1 VSEDIRGL
9 LLKCLSLKD
18 LPRAGWVNR
27 GVSNPE
33 SVAAHSWGVAFLALS
48 LCPSSLDRGVVAS
61 IAIIHD
67 LAEIIVGDITPTDG
81 VSSADKS
88 RLEGDASAKIFTQ
101 LGKYSLS
108 GENGAKNA
116 QYLHE
121 LWLDYDHSRTPEG
134 RFVKACDKL
143 DMALQAALYSSQ
155 QELDLD
161 EFIESAL
168 SRLDDPILITL
179 IGK

>member
-1 VSEDIRGL
+1 MSEEIREL

-48 LCPSSLDRGVVAS
+48 LCPPSLDRGVVAS

-67 LAEIIVGDITPTDG
+67 LPEIIVGDITPTDG

-88 RLEGDASAKIFTQ
+88 RLEGDASAKIFAQ
-101 LGKYSLS
+101 LGEYSLS
-108 GENGAKNA
+108 GENGVKNA
-116 QYLHE
+116 QYLYE

-168 SRLDDPILITL
+168 SRLDDPILNTL